1 MSWLRNLLA
10 SFFGSKRKQSASLS
24 LNEVVI
30 AMNDVVR
37 ESRRIFEQD
46 FPRQLSNRFFNKD
59 GTPISKRFQF
69 QELDGSWKSLDVPL
83 ISLIP
88 ADPLQIRRV
97 TFEFEANVI
106 VEPTED
112 KRTTRKDL
120 EIVIGGKP
128 KAAHTPVNIKVRFG
142 GPSEGPSEVQVSYAD
157 GLLSQTRSS
166 LGEEELALGTG
177 QANYK

>member
-10 SFFGSKRKQSASLS
+10 SFFGFRRKQSASLS

-69 QELDGSWKSLDVPL
+69 QESDGSWKSVDVPL

-112 KRTTRKDL
+112 KSTTQKDL

-128 KAAHTPVNIKVRFG
+128 KSAHTPANIKVRFE
-142 GPSEGPSEVQVSYAD
+142 GPSEDPSEVQVSYAD
-157 GLLSQTRSS
+157 GHLSQTRSS
-166 LGEEELALGTG
+166 LGEEVTG
-177 QANYK
+177 SHR